1 MREKLKKLKKIVK
14 DTFDEER
21 EVKGSKKRKKQK
33 EDTSEEEEF
42 NEVTS
47 VKGRRKKRVVKDDVK
62 KKKVVES
69 DDLDIKTDE
78 VSGKDSQR
86 DVKGKTRVKNVETCD
101 VKKDANP
108 VEDSVT
114 SRRLKEISCWFAGMF
129 CCDV

>member
-1 MREKLKKLKKIVK
+1 M
-14 DTFDEER
+14 
-21 EVKGSKKRKKQK
+21 
-33 EDTSEEEEF
+33 
-42 NEVTS
+42 
-47 VKGRRKKRVVKDDVK
+47 VKDDVK

-114 SRRLKEISCWFAGMF
+114 SRRLKEISCWL
-129 CCDV
+129 CRHVLL